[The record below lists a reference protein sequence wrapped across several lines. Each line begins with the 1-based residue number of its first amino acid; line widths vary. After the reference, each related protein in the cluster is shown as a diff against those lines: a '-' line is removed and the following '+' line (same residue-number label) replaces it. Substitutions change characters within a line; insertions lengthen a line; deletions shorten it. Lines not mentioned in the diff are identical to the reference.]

1 MSNGI
6 EKQFSTG
13 AIQATIWN
21 NNKDGQTGMFTV
33 SLNRR
38 YKDKYG
44 NWKTTN
50 NFGPNDLPK
59 AKLLIE
65 KAYEFLTLKADE
77 IEMRQI
83 PL

>member
-1 MSNGI
+1 MNAI
-6 EKQFSTG
+6 EKKFSTG

-21 NNKDGQTGMFTV
+21 NSKEGQNRMFTI

-44 NWKTTN
+44 NWKTSN
-50 NFGPNDLPK
+50 NFSPNDLPK

-65 KAYEFLTLKADE
+65 KVYEFLVLKSDE
-77 IEMRQI
+77 IEMR
-83 PL
+83 